1 MPEQSNCLL
10 VELNAKRRPKI
21 STGEFENKGMV
32 QIAYSVKEQP
42 SDKKRQSRN
51 RETRI
56 GKISIRA

>member
-1 MPEQSNCLL
+1 MPS
-10 VELNAKRRPKI
+10 
-21 STGEFENKGMV
+21 EFENKGMV